1 VLALNDFSFEFAG
14 RYLYRKAS
22 WHIKPNEKIGLV
34 GLNGT
39 GKSTLLR
46 LISGEYELREGSF
59 SKSNNLRIGFL
70 NQDLLS
76 VEFNESVRDIVMSG
90 REDLVEIDKEVT
102 RLLKEIETEYDDRR
116 LNRLS
121 ELQEQFGNLGGYD
134 WQSQGDKIL
143 EGLGFPTEWL
153 DKPLKQ
159 FSGGWRMRAILGK
172 LLLMSPDLLLL
183 DEPTNHLD
191 LPTIEWLENYLS
203 EYQGTYII
211 VSHDRFFLDKTV
223 NRIAEVAHSQ
233 IFHYKG
239 NFSDFLE
246 QKEER
251 DELLQRQFANQQDF
265 IRQQMAFISRFR
277 YKASKAAAVQSRV
290 KQLQKIDRIE
300 LKDKETRDFDIKFNI
315 RVKPGKVVAELKD
328 LSKSFGELKILD
340 HASATIL
347 RGDKIALIGANG
359 KGKSTLLR
367 MIHGSESYD
376 GVIEPGWNVETAFF
390 AQHQLESLDLKK
402 DLLNEIGTVSA
413 EYTEKELRT
422 ILGCFLFTG
431 EEVFKKVKVLSG
443 GEKSRLALAKTL
455 ITQSNFLLL
464 DEPTNHLDMFST
476 SVLAESLE
484 NYDGSVLFVSHD
496 RTFISRV
503 ANKIWWIENGKLK
516 EYPGTYDEFN
526 EWMAKRPVVDTSIP
540 MNSNKTNS
548 TNSGT
553 AQASVGKTTSV
564 DSNSSSKLNNSNSLS
579 GTNHQSP
586 SDSGSKSSD
595 TMSGGQSNTI
605 QKGNSTGN
613 GELSKNQLM
622 KLEQNMEKLEQE
634 IALLKQ
640 KCLEIENELSSPEI
654 ATDSDKLV
662 GLTQEHRDLTVK
674 MGEFQLELDE
684 LMEKWIEN
692 Q

>member
-1 VLALNDFSFEFAG
+1 MLALNDFSFEFAG

-223 NRIAEVAHSQ
+223 NRIAEVAHNQ

-239 NFSDFLE
+239 NFSDYLE

-315 RVKPGKVVAELKD
+315 RVKPGKVVSELKD
-328 LSKSFGELKILD
+328 LCKSFGDLKILD
-340 HASATIL
+340 LASATIF

-367 MIHGSESYD
+367 MIHGSETYE

-526 EWMAKRPVVDTSIP
+526 EWVAKRPVVDTTIP
-540 MNSNKTNS
+540 MNSNK
-548 TNSGT
+548 
-553 AQASVGKTTSV
+553 
-564 DSNSSSKLNNSNSLS
+564 SSSSAATTGSTQLGESKNSK
-579 GTNHQSP
+579 GDTM
-586 SDSGSKSSD
+586 GSKSENLEPNASNSN
-595 TMSGGQSNTI
+595 TSSSGSVANNQSQSNLN
-605 QKGNSTGN
+605 QSGSSELSGS
-613 GELSKNQLM
+613 GELSKNQLK
-622 KLEQNMEKLEQE
+622 KLEQNMEKLELE
-634 IALLKQ
+634 IAALKQ
-640 KCLEIENELSSPEI
+640 KCLEIERELSSPEI

>member
-1 VLALNDFSFEFAG
+1 MLALNDFSFEFAG

-223 NRIAEVAHSQ
+223 NRIAEVAHNQ

-239 NFSDFLE
+239 NFSDYLE

-300 LKDKETRDFDIKFNI
+300 LKDRETRDFDIKFNI
-315 RVKPGKVVAELKD
+315 RVKPGKVVTEIKEV
-328 LSKSFGELKILD
+328 SKSFGDLLILD
-340 HASATIL
+340 RASGTVL

-367 MIHGSESYD
+367 MIHGGESFD

-526 EWMAKRPVVDTSIP
+526 EWMAKRPAVDKTIP
-540 MNSNKTNS
+540 MNSVKNTGASQTNS
-548 TNSGT
+548 
-553 AQASVGKTTSV
+553 
-564 DSNSSSKLNNSNSLS
+564 
-579 GTNHQSP
+579 
-586 SDSGSKSSD
+586 SDSKS
-595 TMSGGQSNTI
+595 TKNETVERVEPSNYN
-605 QKGNSTGN
+605 GNQ
-613 GELSKNQLM
+613 GEMSKNQLK
-622 KLEQNMEKLEQE
+622 KLEQSMENLESE
-634 IALLKQ
+634 ITLIKQ
-640 KCLEIENELSSPEI
+640 QCAKIEEQLASPEV
-654 ATDSDKLV
+654 ASDSEKLV
-662 GLTQEHRDLTVK
+662 GLTQEHRDLTVR
-674 MGEFQLELDE
+674 MGELQLELDE
-684 LMEKWIEN
+684 LMETWIAN